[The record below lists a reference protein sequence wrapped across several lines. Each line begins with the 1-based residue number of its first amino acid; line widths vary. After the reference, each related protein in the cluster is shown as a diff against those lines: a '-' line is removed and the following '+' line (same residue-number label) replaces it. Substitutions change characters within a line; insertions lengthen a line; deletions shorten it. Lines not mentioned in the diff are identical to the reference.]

1 MPLTLDQVRRTI
13 TDPTNWVNP
22 EALMQL
28 IEENKSKAT
37 RTKRAV
43 TPSQESHRCNHP
55 CSSTTRKMILPR
67 A

>member
-1 MPLTLDQVRRTI
+1 MPLTLDQVRPTI

-43 TPSQESHRCNHP
+43 APSQESHR
-55 CSSTTRKMILPR
+55 
-67 A
+67 